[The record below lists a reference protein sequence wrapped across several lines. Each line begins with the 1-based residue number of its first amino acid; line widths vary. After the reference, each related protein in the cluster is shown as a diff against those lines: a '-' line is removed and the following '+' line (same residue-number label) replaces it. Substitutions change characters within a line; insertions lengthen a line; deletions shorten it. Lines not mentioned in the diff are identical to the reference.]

1 MSRPRIKRIRRLLGR
16 EQPINAATA
25 RPEKAEKPE
34 GSDADAA
41 GPSPVVPAGEHL
53 TSPAST
59 TDTGPEASD
68 GETTTP
74 PPAQAEAA
82 SESGEAE
89 TAEAPAAAPE
99 AAALGAA
106 VQADKPDEADQPGD
120 SAASKEAKK
129 AEKARKSEEAKKAKE
144 ARRAEK
150 AKRREEA
157 RKVKEA
163 RKAEKAKKALE
174 AQEAKKAKKTAQAE
188 KADKTTK
195 PDEAKTEVQPAV
207 AAKDTKKRK
216 LPRGVL
222 VAGILVLVA
231 GATAGGLLASGVLE
245 DDDDDEPAAEAPAPI
260 VSGLGDGSSDKED
273 AGGAASQLGFPAFAT
288 KNTTRVGGSDASTTA
303 AGAALAVF
311 PSAGGSEPPEAVAMV
326 SDGDWQAGIAAA
338 VLMAEPVR
346 APLLVSVS
354 SALPPATEEAL
365 NAMSPQGSPATGG
378 SSVFAV
384 GDDAAAPADYKVTRV
399 TGSDPATIAA
409 GVAKLRRKLTKKA
422 PRHIVV
428 ATLDDAAYAMPAA
441 AWAAR
446 SGDPVLFTET
456 SRLPGP
462 TAAFLQKNE
471 NVPVYVLGSPDAVS
485 DEVIRQISRVS
496 SQVFRVGGDDPVTNA
511 IEFARFVDGSFG
523 WNINDPG
530 HGFVVARSDRPMDA
544 GAAAPISASGT
555 WGPLLLTEEADTLPG
570 ALRGYLLDLKP
581 GYQNDPTRALYNRV
595 WVIGDEEAIDVNQQ
609 AALDDLAE
617 LARIDS
623 GG

>member
-1 MSRPRIKRIRRLLGR
+1 M
-16 EQPINAATA
+16 
-25 RPEKAEKPE
+25 
-34 GSDADAA
+34 
-41 GPSPVVPAGEHL
+41 
-53 TSPAST
+53 
-59 TDTGPEASD
+59 
-68 GETTTP
+68 
-74 PPAQAEAA
+74 
-82 SESGEAE
+82 
-89 TAEAPAAAPE
+89 
-99 AAALGAA
+99 
-106 VQADKPDEADQPGD
+106 
-120 SAASKEAKK
+120 
-129 AEKARKSEEAKKAKE
+129 
-144 ARRAEK
+144 
-150 AKRREEA
+150 
-157 RKVKEA
+157 
-163 RKAEKAKKALE
+163 
-174 AQEAKKAKKTAQAE
+174 
-188 KADKTTK
+188 
-195 PDEAKTEVQPAV
+195 
-207 AAKDTKKRK
+207 
-216 LPRGVL
+216 
-222 VAGILVLVA
+222 A
-231 GATAGGLLASGVLE
+231 GATAGGLIASGALE
-245 DDDDDEPAAEAPAPI
+245 DDDDDEPAPGAPAPI
-260 VSGLGDGSSDKED
+260 VSSLDDGSSDKDD
-273 AGGAASQLGFPAFAT
+273 AGDAASQLGFPAFAT
-288 KNTTRVGGSDASTTA
+288 KNTTRVGGADASTTA

-365 NAMSPQGSPATGG
+365 DTMSPQGSPATGG

-384 GDDAAAPADYKVTRV
+384 GDDAAAPEGFNVTRV

-409 GVAKLRRKLTKKA
+409 GVAKLRRKLTKKP

-446 SGDPVLFTET
+446 SGDPVLFTEAG
-456 SRLPGP
+456 RLPGP

-485 DEVIRQISRVS
+485 DDVIRQISRVS
-496 SQVFRVGGDDPVTNA
+496 NQVFRVGGDDPVTNA

-555 WGPLLLTEEADTLPG
+555 WGPLLLTESADSLPG
-570 ALRGYLLDLKP
+570 ALRGYLTDLKP
-581 GYQNDPTRALYNRV
+581 GYENDPTRALYNRV